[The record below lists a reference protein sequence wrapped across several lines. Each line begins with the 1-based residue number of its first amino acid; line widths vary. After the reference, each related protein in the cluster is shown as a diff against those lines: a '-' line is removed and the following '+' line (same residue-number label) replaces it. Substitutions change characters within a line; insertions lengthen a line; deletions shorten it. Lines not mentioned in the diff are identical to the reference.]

1 MSQPTL
7 EIAVI
12 KLAAGRTEAEL
23 ISASNQFQKFLAEQ
37 PGYLGRDLVRAADGS
52 YADVVRWAS
61 RKDADTVGEK
71 VSTSVDCQTY
81 FSLMEW
87 NPDNPAEGVSHLDI
101 LAVYGR

>member
-1 MSQPTL
+1 MSMPTL

-12 KLAAGRTEAEL
+12 RLAAGRTEAEL
-23 ISASNQFQKFLAEQ
+23 IAASNAFQQFLAEQ
-37 PGYLGRDLVRAADGS
+37 PGYLCRDLVRASDGT

-61 RKDADTVGEK
+61 RKEADAVADK
-71 VSTSVDCQTY
+71 VSSSVACQTY

-87 NPDNPAEGVSHLDI
+87 NPDNPAEGVSHFDI